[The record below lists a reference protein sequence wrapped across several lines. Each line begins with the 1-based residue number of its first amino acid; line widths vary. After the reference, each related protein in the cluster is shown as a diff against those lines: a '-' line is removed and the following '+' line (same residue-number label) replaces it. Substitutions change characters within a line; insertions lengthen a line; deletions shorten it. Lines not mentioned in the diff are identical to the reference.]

1 MQSAT
6 LKVTALVQ
14 NQDLPGVTCSDTEL
28 LSNSEVIDQ
37 SLVVQI
43 IGCLSAEQW
52 LTFSTEKADDLLL

>member
-6 LKVTALVQ
+6 LTVTALVQ

-43 IGCLSAEQW
+43 IGCQQNNG
-52 LTFSTEKADDLLL
+52 